1 MERVLSVLPVRSMLI
16 DQNGIGN
23 QLAEG
28 LSNRYPGKAQGAL
41 FTNASK
47 GLWATDV
54 KMLVQQHKTPIPVD
68 RDLAYQV
75 HSIKKLVTA
84 SKNLVFDTDTNEKHH
99 ADKFWAWALALA
111 AAKSGLV
118 PIQRGA
124 VPRSLADYAGLNA

>member
-1 MERVLSVLPVRSMLI
+1 MLI

-23 QLAEG
+23 QLAEQ
-28 LSNRYPGKAQGAL
+28 LSRRYPGKAEGVL

-47 GLWATDV
+47 GLWATDA
-54 KMLVQQHKTPIPVD
+54 KMLVQQRKTPIHVG
-68 RDLAYQV
+68 RDLAYQI

-111 AAKSGLV
+111 AAKSGLATV
-118 PIQRGA
+118 QRSTL
-124 VPRSLADYAGLNA
+124 PKSLADYTGLNA

>member
-1 MERVLSVLPVRSMLI
+1 MLI

-28 LSNRYPGKAQGAL
+28 LSNRYPGKAEGVL

-47 GLWATDV
+47 GLWATDT
-54 KMLVQQHKTPIPVD
+54 KMLVQQRKTPIPVD

-111 AAKSGLV
+111 AAKSGLM
-118 PIQRGA
+118 PIQRGT
-124 VPRSLADYAGLNA
+124 VPARIRDYAGLNA

>member
-1 MERVLSVLPVRSMLI
+1 MLI

-23 QLAEG
+23 QLAEQ
-28 LSNRYPGKAQGAL
+28 LSGRYPGKAEGTL

-47 GLWATDV
+47 GLWATDA
-54 KMLVQQHKTPIPVD
+54 KMLVQQRKTPIPVS
-68 RDLAYQV
+68 RDLAYQI

-118 PIQRGA
+118 PIQRGT
-124 VPRSLADYAGLNA
+124 VPAKLRDYAGLTA